1 MSNFP
6 LVSVN
11 LLTYNAQN
19 LIEPCLNSVLEQTYP
34 NIEILVIDNASE
46 DRTLEQVTRYKEQ
59 ETNFPIKII
68 ENKKNLGFAAGHNIG
83 IKESKGEYILCLNQD
98 VVLDKDFIK
107 NAVETMKIDRKIGA
121 VQGKLYKAKIQ
132 DSCFIQTKILDTTGL
147 VMFKNRRVINR
158 GQGEKDKGQYQRGEI
173 FGVDG
178 AAPFYR
184 RSALEDVK
192 LPIFKGAAPQ
202 IISVNPRSYPHKSAS
217 IKYEYFDEDFFMY
230 KEDVDLAW
238 RMRLYGW
245 KSVYEPRI
253 IGYHLRGAGEQA
265 VTNPIKIIQQ
275 RRKISQM
282 AKFYSFKNQR
292 LMQIKN
298 ELPTLFF
305 RDFCRIIIKE
315 LSAWL
320 YVLVFEKYSW
330 KAIKGLIKQVPRAWK
345 KRKIIV
351 KRRRV
356 GAREMAKWFQ

>member
-1 MSNFP
+1 MSTKGQPAFIGGRLVRGK

-11 LLTYNAQN
+11 LLTYNAQS

-46 DRTLEQVTRYKEQ
+46 DKTLEQVTRYKIQ

-68 ENKKNLGFAAGHNIG
+68 KNKKNLGFAAGHNIG
-83 IKESKGEYILCLNQD
+83 IKESRGEYILCLNQD

-107 NAVETMKIDRKIGA
+107 NAVEIMKIDRKIGA

-158 GQGEKDKGQYQRGEI
+158 GQGEEDKGQYQRGEI

-192 LPIFKGAAPQ
+192 LPILKGKIPCLD
-202 IISVNPRSYPHKSAS
+202 RF
-217 IKYEYFDEDFFMY
+217 EYFDEDFFMY

-275 RRKISQM
+275 RKKISQM

-315 LSAWL
+315 LGAWL

-330 KAIKGLIKQVPRAWK
+330 KAIKSLIKQAPKAWK
-345 KRKIIV
+345 KRKIII
-351 KRRRV
+351 KRKRARV
-356 GAREMAKWFQ
+356 REMVKWFQ